1 MNPLPPLRTI
11 HSALREITETLASE
25 LASPG
30 TTPPSWPDWEWLLA
44 RAVAAMH
51 GVSPLLSS
59 VLRWQGAPEHWTAFL
74 DSQKTHTAA
83 RFSRIRQLLSDI
95 EARTRESGIAV
106 VALKGAELHAL
117 GLYTAGERPMSD
129 VDLLVRRPDMGRT
142 ARVLEQ
148 LGFEQTLA
156 SERHLEFQ
164 PRQHHA
170 PAELGEH
177 SSNDIKIELHGLI
190 SEALPVDTVDI
201 TDSVFPRSPLPGLNS
216 YPSRAALMAH
226 LLLHAAGAMTVR
238 SVRLLHLQDIS
249 RLAARMTDADWQE
262 LLGTRG
268 ARNSRPWWAFPP
280 LRLATRYFPNVPSH
294 VLDASEEWCPR
305 SLARAINRQELSELS
320 YSDLWI
326 EAFPGMR
333 WAASYRGKMRYALSR
348 LYPGKESLEM
358 RAASLH
364 LEPRTA
370 QREWARLSQFQRI
383 LRGLTSNVPRVETI
397 SAVRAALE
405 QSQVTITAERGRIA

>member
-1 MNPLPPLRTI
+1 MSPLPPLRTI
-11 HSALREITETLASE
+11 HGALREITETLASE
-25 LASPG
+25 FADPG
-30 TTPPSWPDWEWLLA
+30 STPPSWPDWEWLLA

-51 GVSPLLSS
+51 GVSSLLSS
-59 VLRWQGAPEHWTAFL
+59 ALRWQGAPEHWTAFL
-74 DSQKTHTAA
+74 DSQKSHTAA
-83 RFSRIRQLLSDI
+83 RFSRIRQLLSDLDDR
-95 EARTRESGIAV
+95 ARESGIAV

-117 GLYTAGERPMSD
+117 GLYASGERPMSD
-129 VDLLVRRPDMGRT
+129 VDLLVRRQDMGRT
-142 ARVLEQ
+142 ARLVEQ

-190 SEALPVDTVDI
+190 SEPLPVDTVDI
-201 TDSVFPRSPLPGLNS
+201 TDIVFPRSPLPGLNS

-249 RLAARMTDADWQE
+249 RLAARMTDADWDE
-262 LLGTRG
+262 LLGTGG
-268 ARNSRPWWAFPP
+268 ARDARPWWAFPP
-280 LRLATRYFPNVPSH
+280 LRLTARYLPHVPSH
-294 VLDASEEWCPR
+294 VLRASEEWCPR
-305 SLARAINRQELSELS
+305 SLARAINKQELSDLS

-348 LYPGKESLEM
+348 IYPGKESLEM

-370 QREWARLSQFQRI
+370 QSEWARLSQFQRI

-405 QSQVTITAERGRIA
+405 KSPERLAAESSRIA